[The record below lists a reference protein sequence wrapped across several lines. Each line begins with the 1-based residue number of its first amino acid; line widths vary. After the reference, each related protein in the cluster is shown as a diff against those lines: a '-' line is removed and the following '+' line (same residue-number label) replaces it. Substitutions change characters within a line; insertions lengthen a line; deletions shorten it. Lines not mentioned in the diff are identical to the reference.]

1 MLQNQLAKGNN
12 GLIKTK
18 YLTFGIEAASLKAAK
33 PRLERIETDVINNFK
48 RLGVVVEPLNGKERL
63 RVLHQIFHMDGQEP
77 FQFSWDCV
85 APSGFRP
92 KTLLLPALFLPQ
104 WQTFCMGKKFG
115 AGFPSSK
122 SSRRS

>member
-1 MLQNQLAKGNN
+1 NIPPQGDEFDSIRAEYTEMLQNQLAKGNN

-63 RVLHQIFHMDGQEP
+63 RVLHQIFHMDGRSEEHTSELQ
-77 FQFSWDCV
+77 
-85 APSGFRP
+85 
-92 KTLLLPALFLPQ
+92 
-104 WQTFCMGKKFG
+104 
-115 AGFPSSK
+115 
-122 SSRRS
+122 SRF